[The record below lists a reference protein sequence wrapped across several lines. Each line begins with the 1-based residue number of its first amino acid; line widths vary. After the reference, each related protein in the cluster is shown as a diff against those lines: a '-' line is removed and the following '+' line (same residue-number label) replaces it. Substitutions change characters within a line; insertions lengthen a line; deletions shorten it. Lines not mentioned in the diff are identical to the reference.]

1 MKKVT
6 GKERNQHRRN
16 NKSGK
21 KYSDATTLTE
31 VTASIQKETKNKRM
45 N

>member
-6 GKERNQHRRN
+6 GKERNQHRR